1 MVSESV
7 WRRMLLVAT
16 ALVIAVAALLALVAP
31 PLWRADTSPY
41 ATPDSAIQGSWVFVI
56 VHALVA
62 AALLGTMFVT
72 RRGGSASQVLLG
84 AAGVV
89 ELALGFFGL
98 IAAVDIYSGPHFIFI
113 PELTVL
119 LFVCAGGELAAGTLA
134 FAASRLTD

>member
-1 MVSESV
+1 MASESV

-16 ALVIAVAALLALVAP
+16 GLVIGVAAILALVAP

-62 AALLGTMFVT
+62 AALLGTMLVT
-72 RRGGSASQVLLG
+72 RRGGSASKVLLR
-84 AAGVV
+84 AAGLV
-89 ELALGFFGL
+89 ELALGFMGL
-98 IAAVDIYSGPHFIFI
+98 ISAVDIYAGPHFSFI

-119 LFVCAGGELAAGTLA
+119 SFVCAGGALAAGALA
-134 FAASRLTD
+134 IAASRLTD